1 LLGKARWQQRAT
13 VGHVILIGKI
23 EQRFQP
29 GREQQ
34 HSLAPG
40 IDLARQRTFGHGQ
53 RAAPLQF
60 GFGAEQIGQPFR
72 LVEIDPAMEK
82 GAAGELAR
90 FRRAQ
95 TGQAA
100 PRASTAAI
108 TARPPWRCSS
118 ALSSRSRYADRAAT
132 GPSWHRAGY
141 RRRDRPRAGTWRG
154 AAPARSRQR
163 APAQVRLVDH

>member
-34 HSLAPG
+34 HSFAPG
-40 IDLARQRTFGHGQ
+40 IDLARQRTFGHGEG
-53 RAAPLQF
+53 AAPLQF
-60 GFGAEQIGQPFR
+60 GFGAEQIGQAFR

-95 TGQAA
+95 TGQARQRGQHCRHHGTPA
-100 PRASTAAI
+100 MEMQLSTVFPGRGTRTGQPEDHRGIERATVGGI
-108 TARPPWRCSS
+108 
-118 ALSSRSRYADRAAT
+118 DQ
-132 GPSWHRAGY
+132 GPE
-141 RRRDRPRAGTWRG
+141 RG
-154 AAPARSRQR
+154 AARRRQGAARP
-163 APAQVRLVDH
+163 PAQVRLVDH